1 MIKANNYFKETIKN
15 ILDNGVYDKN
25 PRPKWK
31 DGTPAYTK
39 YITHVI
45 HEYDLS
51 KNEFPVVTLRPL
63 MFKKA
68 INELLWIYKDQS
80 NSLKLLEEKYN
91 IKWWNDFNIGNDTI
105 GIRYGET
112 VRRHNIIN
120 NLLNTFTTDIESRR
134 KVISLWQE
142 TDFTE
147 SAGLKPCFFTCIF
160 DIRGEYLDLLLISR
174 SSDFLTA
181 YSINCVQYVCLQMI
195 FAKLFNLKLG
205 KFTVTI
211 SNCHIYD
218 RHIDAAKILL
228 ERQDNVQPIITL
240 KSINNFYDVKVE
252 DFNLSY
258 NTKFFQQIKLEV
270 AI

>member
-1 MIKANNYFKETIKN
+1 MIKSNNYFKKTIEE
-15 ILDNGVYDKN
+15 ILNNGVYDIN

-31 DGTPAYTK
+31 DGTTAHTK
-39 YITHVI
+39 YITHVT
-45 HEYDLS
+45 HEYDLN

-63 MFKKA
+63 MFEKA
-68 INELLWIYKDQS
+68 VNEMLWIYKEQS

-91 IKWWNDFNIGNDTI
+91 IKWWNEFNIGNDTI

-112 VRRHNIIN
+112 VRKHNIIN
-120 NLLNTFTTDIESRR
+120 NLLNTFMTDIESRR

-142 TDFTE
+142 DDFAE

-160 DIRGEYLDLLLISR
+160 DVRDNYLDLLLISR

-195 FAKLFNLKLG
+195 FADLFNLKLG

-218 RHIDAAKILL
+218 RHIKAAEELL
-228 ERQDNVQPIITL
+228 NRQDNVQPIITL
-240 KSINNFYDVKVE
+240 KPIYDFYEVSVE
-252 DFNLSY
+252 DFSLSY
-258 NTKFFQQIKLEV
+258 NSIFPQIKLELAV
-270 AI
+270 